1 MMELRIPSP
10 FPQARPVQLPP
21 RLRAWLLTLPLLLLL
36 ALRLLDGLAAD
47 PPPPPGDPAHLLPPG
62 LASLPVRL
70 QGVLLADPAPAGG
83 GQRCSAL
90 VQLEGGRSEAL
101 FQPCPPLRQNWR
113 LELEGSLR
121 RPAAAPHPLL
131 AGAAERL
138 ARQRVYSQLRVE
150 RWRLLER
157 RPAPIAALRR
167 RLAEALQSRAG
178 AERGGL
184 LAALV
189 VGNAAAPL
197 PLEIR
202 AAFRAA
208 GLSHALAASGFQL
221 SVLLG
226 ALLPLARRLGLPA
239 AAQLGIGGGMILL
252 FVLLAGPQAAVLR
265 AALMAALALLLL
277 ALGRQGRPLRV
288 LLAVSLLML
297 LWQPQWLRDV
307 GFQLSVVAT
316 AALLVSAGPLEQVLR
331 RRHCPGWLAVALA
344 VPLAASLWTLPL
356 QLLHFGVVP
365 LYAVPANLLAA
376 PLLTPLTLG
385 AMALALVALLL
396 PPALPWLVAPLAWL
410 AGLLLQLARTV
421 AALPMAQWQ
430 LGRPVPL
437 LVLLLALGLA
447 AWLVP
452 GVPRLWRRG
461 ALLLLALAT
470 AAHLSLLWGDQLLLV
485 HQGVGDQGRDLLVA
499 RHRGRGALVATRSD
513 PLSCRQA
520 GQLAAGLGLPGF
532 DWVLLLDPLPPPQPA
547 CWRPLAGLV
556 LASADG
562 STPLRP
568 GQKLASAGLEAGPIS
583 LESRATSLEVGGH
596 RWLLLPDPQALWSW
610 REGPPLA
617 RPAGVWLGF
626 RPRSRER
633 HWLDRQAVPHRWQ
646 SGQAPPG
653 WRGTGA
659 GGWLQ
664 AAL

>member
-1 MMELRIPSP
+1 MELRIPSP
-10 FPQARPVQLPP
+10 FPQAGPTQLPP
-21 RLRAWLLTLPLLLLL
+21 RLRAWLLALPRILLL

-47 PPPPPGDPAHLLPPG
+47 PPPPPGDPAQLLPPG

-70 QGVLLADPAPAGG
+70 QAVLLADPAPAGG

-288 LLAVSLLML
+288 LLTVSLLML
-297 LWQPQWLRDV
+297 VWQPQWLRDV

-396 PPALPWLVAPLAWL
+396 PPALPWLIPPLAWL
-410 AGLLLQLARTV
+410 AGLLLQLARAV

-461 ALLLLALAT
+461 ALLLLAVTT

-485 HQGVGDQGRDLLVA
+485 HQGGADQGRDLLVA
-499 RHRGRGALVATRSD
+499 RHRGRGALVATRAD

-532 DWVLLLDPLPPPQPA
+532 DWVLLLDPLAPSQPA

-568 GQKLASAGLEAGPIS
+568 GQKLASAGLAAGPIS
-583 LESRATSLEVGGH
+583 LESRAISLEVGGH

-617 RPAGVWLGF
+617 PPAGVWLGF

-633 HWLDRQAVPHRWQ
+633 HWLSRQAVPHRWQ

-659 GGWLQ
+659 AGWLQ